1 MLLSLPS
8 SVEVPSPISN
18 GERRGRQDRLVEG
31 FGSDHLIILS
41 NPPLQTRSNDVHHPY
56 RSHSDLL
63 YFVGWRQPGAVFVMS
78 HESGSWV
85 RHLFVPARDVEREIW
100 DGRRPGLEG
109 ALEAFPIDV
118 AHDIED
124 LESVLSAFL
133 SNSRVAVTR
142 LGVLPKVDRIVESAL
157 KAQSRDKQRYGQGPE
172 SVIDP
177 TVRIGELRLIK
188 SPAEIALM
196 RHAAEIT
203 SLAHIEAMR
212 HGGPTTANASSKQSS
227 RGPSSPWGAI
237 SGRTRASLV
246 PESMRRSCT
255 TSRMMPS
262 VVQVMSYSSM
272 QERSTAVMPPTSPEV
287 GQSMA
292 DSLRHNGR
300 STSSY

>member
-1 MLLSLPS
+1 MATTW
-8 SVEVPSPISN
+8 
-18 GERRGRQDRLVEG
+18 GRLRDVSR
-31 FGSDHLIILS
+31 IWILG
-41 NPPLQTRSNDVHHPY
+41 PTPLRAS
-56 RSHSDLL
+56 
-63 YFVGWRQPGAVFVMS
+63 
-78 HESGSWV
+78 
-85 RHLFVPARDVEREIW
+85 DVEREIW

-212 HGGPTTANASSKQSS
+212 HGGPTTGERQLQAILEGTFLAL
-227 RGPSSPWGAI
+227 GAI

-255 TSRMMPS
+255 TSRMMPN
-262 VVQVMSYSSM
+262 VVRVMSYSSM
-272 QERSTAVMPPTSPEV
+272 QERVPRLCRRHHPKLANRWQIHRGTTGDLRARIEGSTGGNRGM
-287 GQSMA
+287 
-292 DSLRHNGR
+292 RCR
-300 STSSY
+300 SAL